1 LALAP
6 GVCIMLT
13 VLALMYIGN
22 GLRSAFDPKNEGNE

>member
-1 LALAP
+1 
-6 GVCIMLT
+6 MLT